1 MARTVYYKVHN
12 QAIRSFMYN
21 GQPVNRLLNEVLDD
35 ARDNAK
41 KFAPVRTSALRKSI
55 RVGRRAR
62 IDSAWGL
69 SGAVYTNIKY
79 GIFVEEGTTG
89 PIYPLKANFLKIPK
103 RDGPGFIFA
112 ESVKGQRAQNFMKRG
127 LSLAIRQES
136 RLSMRWSS
144 GGFG

>member
-12 QAIRSFMYN
+12 RAIRSFMYN

-35 ARDNAK
+35 AKDNARR
-41 KFAPVRTSALRKSI
+41 FAPARTGALKRNI
-55 RVGRRAR
+55 RVARRAK
-62 IDSAWGL
+62 IDSTWGL
-69 SGAVYTNIKY
+69 SGAVYANIKY

-103 RDGPGFIFA
+103 RDGSGFVFA
-112 ESVKGQRAQNFMKRG
+112 ESVKGQRARNFMKKG

>member
-35 ARDNAK
+35 AKGHARR
-41 KFAPVRTSALRKSI
+41 FAPVRTGALRGNI
-55 RVGRRAR
+55 RVARRAR
-62 IDSAWGL
+62 IDSTWGL
-69 SGAVYTNIKY
+69 SGAVYANIGY

-89 PIYPLKANFLKIPK
+89 PIYPLEANLLKIPN
-103 RDGPGFIFA
+103 RDGPGFVFA
-112 ESVKGQRAQNFMKRG
+112 ESVRGQRARHFMKKG
-127 LSLAIRQES
+127 LSLAMRQES
-136 RLSMRWSS
+136 RLSVRMSS